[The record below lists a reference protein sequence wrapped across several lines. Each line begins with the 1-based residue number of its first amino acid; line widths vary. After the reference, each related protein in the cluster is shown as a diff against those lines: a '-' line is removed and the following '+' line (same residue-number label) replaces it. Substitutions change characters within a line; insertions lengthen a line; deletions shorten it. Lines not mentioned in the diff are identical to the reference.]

1 MSKNRNRQ
9 KSAGYKPVEC
19 QELQREINGA
29 RDNIPSPVSRPVN
42 PYTIVGACRVSR
54 SGLSLSIKLFGDTPR
69 YLTIGKQ
76 DIINLFTDTNEL
88 TVASVKEYHNV
99 EPIEQN
105 PIIVCK

>member
-1 MSKNRNRQ
+1 MSKNRKG

-19 QELQREINGA
+19 QDLQHEINGE
-29 RDNIPSPVSRPVN
+29 NIPSPISRPVN

-54 SGLSLSIKLFGDTPR
+54 SGLSLSIKLFGDTHR
-69 YLTIGKQ
+69 FLTIGKQ
-76 DIINLFTDTNEL
+76 DIINLFTDTNGL
-88 TVASVKEYHNV
+88 SVASVKEYHNV